1 MESLEFL
8 ELHTF
13 EGNTLLIPINQIKA
27 IEPYEGPRDLSSKI
41 VCPYEDLSSKIVC
54 PNDDYLV
61 KETVDDIAT
70 KLGSRVL

>member
-13 EGNTLLIPINQIKA
+13 EGNTLLIPINRINA
-27 IEPYEGPRDLSSKI
+27 IEPYEGPRDLCSKV
-41 VCPYEDLSSKIVC
+41 VCPE
-54 PNDDYLV
+54 DDYLV
-61 KETVDDIAT
+61 KETVDNISI